1 MPKFSQDLKV
11 RYSYTTVTQELLS
24 VCSFQSNLK
33 AGWGCSENKIAAT
46 TFFEKW
52 QPRAPTDQSKSL
64 WKHQNL
70 CYICIVFPS
79 HHILNSLLDSG
90 TLGYPTGVLE
100 KLIYFSSGWKRI
112 KSKSCLLSEYRC
124 DYWIKDEYHFLWEYS
139 KESSF
144 IHSLKSNDVNS
155 CLKRMVQNEVKRM
168 MLKAFLKE

>member
-11 RYSYTTVTQELLS
+11 RYSYTSVTQELLS
-24 VCSFQSNLK
+24 VCSCPSNLK
-33 AGWGCSENKIAAT
+33 AGCDCSENKNCSYH
-46 TFFEKW
+46 FEKSL
-52 QPRAPTDQSKSL
+52 TDPSKSL

-79 HHILNSLLDSG
+79 HHILNSLLNSG
-90 TLGYPTGVLE
+90 TLGYPPGVLE

-112 KSKSCLLSEYRC
+112 KSKSCLLNEYHS

-144 IHSLKSNDVNS
+144 IQSLESNDINS
-155 CLKRMVQNEVKRM
+155 CLIRTVQNEVKRM
-168 MLKAFLKE
+168 VLEAFLRE